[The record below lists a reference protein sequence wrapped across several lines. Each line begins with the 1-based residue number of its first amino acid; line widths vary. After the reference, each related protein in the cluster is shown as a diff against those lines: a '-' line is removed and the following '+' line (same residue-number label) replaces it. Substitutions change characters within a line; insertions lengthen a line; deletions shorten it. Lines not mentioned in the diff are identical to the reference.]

1 MARTGTRATRA
12 ALAAA
17 AAIVA
22 ACGGGAPVPQEE
34 PGYTW
39 VLPPGFPAPEVP
51 ADNPMSAVKVE
62 LGRRLFYDT
71 RLSGNQTF
79 SCASCH
85 RQELAFSD
93 GRARGLGSTG
103 MLHPRGPQPLVNLAY
118 LDVFTWANS
127 VVPSLEM
134 QALVPMTGFDPI
146 ELGIGGFD
154 EVVAA
159 RLQADPAY
167 PPLFRAAFPG
177 ESRPY
182 SFVNIGKAI
191 AAFERTLL
199 SGNSP
204 YDRHRR
210 GDATALGASARRG
223 MDLFFSD
230 RVGCARCHSGLAF
243 TDAASIPGAPGNPFP
258 FHNVGL
264 YDLDGRGAYP
274 PEGTGLLALTLRPE
288 DMGRFRTP
296 PLRNVAV
303 TAPYMHDGSVVTL
316 SEVIDL
322 FAAGG
327 RVRMATGLPSPIQ
340 SPLVQP
346 FAITDGE
353 KADLLAFLEALTD
366 EEFLQDPRF
375 SDPFAPR

>member
-1 MARTGTRATRA
+1 MPVPQRRRGLAVVVA
-12 ALAAA
+12 AL
-17 AAIVA
+17 VA
-22 ACGGGAPVPQEE
+22 ACGGASGGD
-34 PGYTW
+34 PGPAYAW
-39 VLPPGFPAPEVP
+39 VLPPGFPVPEVP
-51 ADNPMSAVKVE
+51 ADNPMSEAKVE
-62 LGRRLFYDT
+62 LGRRLFYDV

-85 RQELAFSD
+85 RQELAFTD

-118 LDVFTWANS
+118 LDVYTWANS
-127 VVPSLEM
+127 VVPSLEI
-134 QALVPMTGFDPI
+134 QALVPMTGFDPV
-146 ELGIGGFD
+146 ELGISGM
-154 EVVAA
+154 EETVAR
-159 RLQADPAY
+159 RLEADPAY
-167 PPLFRAAFPG
+167 PALFRAAFPG
-177 ESRPY
+177 ATDPY
-182 SFVNIGKAI
+182 GYLSIAKAI
-191 AAFERTLL
+191 AAFERTLV

-210 GDATALGASARRG
+210 GDATALTPSARRG

-230 RVGCARCHSGLAF
+230 RVGCARCHSGVIF
-243 TDAASIPGAPGNPFP
+243 TDAAAVPGETGNPFP

-274 PEGTGLLALTLRPE
+274 PDGTGLEALTGRPD

-303 TAPYMHDGSVVTL
+303 TAPYMHDGSVATL
-316 SEVIDL
+316 GEVIDL

-327 RVRMATGLPSPIQ
+327 RVRRETGVASPLQ

-346 FAITDGE
+346 FALDAGE

-366 EEFLQDPRF
+366 VEFLTDPRF
-375 SDPFAPR
+375 SDPFPAR